1 MNLTELGAALG
12 PFFDISGSPSH
23 QQLRDAFARHGLGH
37 LDPAP
42 EGRTSNG
49 SHLGKMKRIRHVFAS
64 PAAHNAT
71 AGLPLARELV
81 ALCRAHGG
89 FNPDSESYAGSG
101 RVTQLVQAFAPL
113 GFTLE
118 PDGSTR
124 PTVIDK
130 RHRTHSDA
138 AQLRRQNQLQ
148 PRRRPAT
155 GRHGKGT
162 RRIRRPPRS
171 DRTPG

>member
-81 ALCRAHGG
+81 AQCRAHGG

-101 RVTQLVQAFAPL
+101 RGHMGSKDEKSRAKRCSTLV
-113 GFTLE
+113 G
-118 PDGSTR
+118 G
-124 PTVIDK
+124 
-130 RHRTHSDA
+130 
-138 AQLRRQNQLQ
+138 
-148 PRRRPAT
+148 
-155 GRHGKGT
+155 
-162 RRIRRPPRS
+162 
-171 DRTPG
+171 